1 MAAILALATHTGW
14 QPAAIGALSLSDFLQ
29 YLKLLP
35 RNG

>member
-1 MAAILALATHTGW
+1 MTAVLALASHTGW
-14 QPAAIGALSLSDFLQ
+14 QPDAIGALAIRDWRD